1 MQKMRLKDI
10 GMNIC
15 IAYTIISIS
24 VHLYEIMSDIG
35 DLGQHI
41 NGLMMFFCTVV
52 AVCCLSLYHVLEEW
66 PPLLVILMQYILE
79 VIIVLGTTYL
89 LGRFDEISQG
99 GYFDMWRSFTVIYI
113 LGATGYYI
121 EILRYVKK
129 QNKWIEEVKV
139 EQKNRK
145 NT

>member
-1 MQKMRLKDI
+1 M
-10 GMNIC
+10 
-15 IAYTIISIS
+15 SIS
-24 VHLYEIMSDIG
+24 HAKKYS
-35 DLGQHI
+35 
-41 NGLMMFFCTVV
+41 F
-52 AVCCLSLYHVLEEW
+52 LSKSRIIQFSNYLELDSSNSES
-66 PPLLVILMQYILE
+66 LFILMQYILA